1 MTRYSSRDTRQTG
14 SIGQGTRKLS
24 RNSNTAVY
32 SRKLQL
38 GPISNILLVGLIITI
53 MGLMYLVQIT
63 KTSVYGFELGQ
74 LRDTQTELT
83 QRNQALEVEA
93 ARLQSLSRT
102 ENSDVAEELVP
113 QTDVSYLSN

>member
-1 MTRYSSRDTRQTG
+1 M
-14 SIGQGTRKLS
+14 S
-24 RNSNTAVY
+24 RNSNATAY
-32 SRKLQL
+32 SRQL
-38 GPISNILLVGLIITI
+38 RIGPVSNVLLVGLIITI

-63 KTSVYGFELGQ
+63 KTSVYGFELGE
-74 LRDTQTELT
+74 LRSTQTELS

-102 ENSDVAEELVP
+102 EDSDIRDELVP

>member
-1 MTRYSSRDTRQTG
+1 MTRYSSRDMSR
-14 SIGQGTRKLS
+14 SKPLSNAKKMS
-24 RNSNTAVY
+24 RNSNATAY
-32 SRKLQL
+32 SRTLSI
-38 GPISNILLVGLIITI
+38 GPVSNVLLVGLIITI

-74 LRDTQTELT
+74 LRSDQTELT

-102 ENSDVAEELVP
+102 ESSDISDELVP

>member
-1 MTRYSSRDTRQTG
+1 MTRYSSREMSKSRAKPVQG
-14 SIGQGTRKLS
+14 SRIR

-32 SRKLQL
+32 QRGFQL

-53 MGLMYLVQIT
+53 IGLMYLVQIT

-74 LRDTQTELT
+74 LRDSQTELT
-83 QRNQALEVEA
+83 QRNEALKVEA

-102 ENSDVAEELVP
+102 EDSQVANELVP